1 MEPELGVTVSHSG
14 NAVSEDGESSVTG
27 YRGPAPVTGDGPQNS
42 VQISHT
48 GASTATNGGTSISGY
63 VQNLTVQQQLLP
75 QSAQQVAAESL
86 ARSVLGTE
94 EEAYNQ
100 LVGRDIHAV
109 IDLSFTAEFLGQVS
123 TPAAEDAARAVSEHT
138 MKNVTAFYKGL
149 RPGRLVITGPASSA
163 AGASED
169 AGTGKTVMALK
180 LIIGLA
186 HARVKGGDVKVP
198 VRLSAS
204 SWPGG
209 TLKDWLTEQ
218 LDRVW
223 NLSRSDIGLLLDTY
237 SVLPVIDGVDEMD
250 QDSAHGV
257 VTRAAA
263 LMAEVNRYQE
273 NTEAGAVVL
282 TCRRPQ
288 YDALS
293 ADAPVRTVTLLTLDR
308 VGSTQAHAYLKTR
321 VAQTKRGTD
330 LWSAVLNT
338 LAPEPGCEEG
348 VARPDALEEA
358 ALQRSLDTPWR
369 LALAATV
376 YHPDTGRDPGALLVH
391 AKDGTLDHHLLDH
404 YIHAALEVHVHA
416 GGPSFAGAA
425 RTTRY
430 LGILADYL
438 HGNADA
444 PRRSIAGRVPSS
456 TDIVLHDLWLLVGRD
471 RARRTERALLW
482 SIVTLLIV
490 PASVVAFFLQQ
501 HMPILQASMLAFA
514 PPTSLGLMI
523 ALNSASDFWEE
534 WPQPRRIL
542 FARLRAAH
550 TRFLLLPGWVLFGIG
565 AGFCCAWMLHHGVR
579 NRVELALAWGV
590 VAGLLAV
597 LKFAVRTEAEHTW
610 ALWLGM
616 PTDRD
621 EPVAGPRQPLRD
633 DLAVVL
639 LRSFAIMFAVATT
652 LWIVSGVDP
661 MLCLAAAIVIGIW
674 LTISPNP
681 WDVSTPVPTARGSY
695 DPRPWLAGRAWL
707 RYCAFLLC
715 VRGRLPWRLGQFLEH
730 CWRCGLLRRAGPAW
744 QFRHRELQDHLTC
757 SRPPPGSG

>member
-1 MEPELGVTVSHSG
+1 MGPKLGATVSHSG
-14 NAVSEDGESSVTG
+14 HAVSEDGGTSVTG
-27 YRGPAPVTGDGPQNS
+27 YCGPAPAAGDGPQNP
-42 VQISHT
+42 VQVVHS
-48 GASTATNGGTSISGY
+48 GASIAINGGTSVSGY
-63 VQNLTVQQQLLP
+63 VHSLTVQQQLQQ
-75 QSAQQVAAESL
+75 QSVQQVAAASL

-94 EEAYNQ
+94 EDAYNQ

-109 IDLSFTAEFLGQVS
+109 IDLTFTAEILGQVS
-123 TPAAEDAARAVSEHT
+123 ALAAEDAAGAVPGHT
-138 MKNVTAFYKGL
+138 MKEVTAFYRGL
-149 RPGRLVITGPASSA
+149 RPGRLVITGPAPSA

-169 AGTGKTVMALK
+169 AGTGKTVIALK

-186 HARVKGGDVKVP
+186 HARANGEDVKVP

-209 TLKDWLTEQ
+209 TIREWLTEQ

-223 NLSRSDIGLLLDTY
+223 NLSRSDIRLLLDSY

-273 NTEAGAVVL
+273 NAEAGAVVL

-293 ADAPVRTVTLLTLDR
+293 ADAPVRTVALLTLDR
-308 VGSTQAHAYLKTR
+308 VGSTQAHAYLKAR
-321 VAQTKRGTD
+321 VAQTKRGMD
-330 LWSAVLNT
+330 PWSLVLSV
-338 LAPEPGCEEG
+338 LASEPGYEG
-348 VARPDALEEA
+348 VARPGD
-358 ALQRSLDTPWR
+358 LQPGTLHRALDTPWR

-376 YHPDTGRDPGALLVH
+376 YHPDTGRDPDALLAH

-404 YIHAALEVHVHA
+404 YIHAALKVHDRA

-425 RTTRY
+425 RTSRY
-430 LGILADYL
+430 LGTLADHL
-438 HGNADA
+438 RTNADT
-444 PRRSIAGRVPSS
+444 PGPSVTGRVPSS
-456 TDIVLHDLWLLVGRD
+456 TDIVLHDLWLLAGRD
-471 RARRTERALLW
+471 RVRRTERALLW
-482 SIVTLLIV
+482 SVVTLLVV
-490 PASVVAFFLQQ
+490 PAAVVAFSLQQ
-501 HMPILQASMLAFA
+501 HMPVLQASMLAFA
-514 PPTSLGLMI
+514 PPASLALMI

-542 FARLRAAH
+542 FARLSAAH
-550 TRFLLLPGWVLFGIG
+550 IRFLLLPGWVLFGAG
-565 AGFCCAWMLHHGVR
+565 SGFCCAWMLHDGVR
-579 NRVELALAWGV
+579 DRVELALAWGV

-597 LKFAVRTEAEHTW
+597 LKFAVRTEEEHTL
-610 ALWLGM
+610 ALLLGM

-621 EPVAGPRQPLRD
+621 EPVADPRQPLRD

-639 LRSFAIMFAVATT
+639 LRLFAIMFAVATT
-652 LWIVSGVDP
+652 LWIVPGVDP
-661 MLCLAAAIVIGIW
+661 AACLAAAAVCGIW
-674 LTISPNP
+674 LTLSPKP
-681 WDVSTPVPTARGSY
+681 WDFSTPLPTARGSY

-715 VRGRLPWRLGQFLEH
+715 VRGRLPWRLGKFLEH
-730 CWRCGLLRRAGPAW
+730 CWRCGLLRRAGPGW
-744 QFRHRELQDHLTC
+744 QFRHRELQEHLT
-757 SRPPPGSG
+757 SSPSKR

>member
-1 MEPELGVTVSHSG
+1 MGPELDVTVSHSG
-14 NAVSEDGESSVTG
+14 NAVSEDGQTSVTG
-27 YRGPAPVTGDGPQNS
+27 YRGLAPVAGDAPQN

-48 GASTATNGGTSISGY
+48 GPSTATNGGTSISGY
-63 VQNLTVQQQLLP
+63 VHNLTVQQHLLQ
-75 QSAQQVAAESL
+75 QSAQQVAAGSL

-109 IDLSFTAEFLGQVS
+109 IDLRFTVEILGQVS
-123 TPAAEDAARAVSEHT
+123 TPAAEDAAGAVPGHT
-138 MKNVTAFYKGL
+138 MKEVTAFYRGL

-169 AGTGKTVMALK
+169 AGTGKTVIALK

-186 HARVKGGDVKVP
+186 HARVNGEDVKVP

-209 TLKDWLTEQ
+209 TIRDWLTEQ

-223 NLSRSDIGLLLDTY
+223 NLSRSDIRLLLDSY
-237 SVLPVIDGVDEMD
+237 SLLPVIDGVDEMD

-293 ADAPVRTVTLLTLDR
+293 ADAPVRTVALLSLDR

-321 VAQTKRGTD
+321 VAQTKRGMD
-330 LWSAVLNT
+330 LWRLVLNT
-338 LAPEPGCEEG
+338 LASEPGCEEG
-348 VARPDALEEA
+348 VARPGGLEQG
-358 ALQRSLDTPWR
+358 ALQTALDTPWR

-376 YHPDTGRDPGALLVH
+376 YHPDTGRDPDALLVH
-391 AKDGTLDHHLLDH
+391 AKDGTLDHHLLDY
-404 YIHAALEVHVHA
+404 YIHASLEVHVHA
-416 GGPSFAGAA
+416 GGPSIAGAA

-438 HGNADA
+438 HANADTQG
-444 PRRSIAGRVPSS
+444 RSIAGHVPSS
-456 TDIVLHDLWLLVGRD
+456 TDIVLHDLWLLAGHD
-471 RARRTERALLW
+471 RVRRAERALLW
-482 SIVTLLIV
+482 SVVTLLVV
-490 PASVVAFFLQQ
+490 PSAVVAFFLQQ
-501 HMPILQASMLAFA
+501 HIPILQASMLAFA
-514 PPTSLGLMI
+514 PPLSLGLMI

-550 TRFLLLPGWVLFGIG
+550 TRFLLLPGWVLFGVG
-565 AGFCCAWMLHHGVR
+565 AGFGCAWMLHHDVR
-579 NRVELALAWGV
+579 NQVELALAWGV
-590 VAGLLAV
+590 VAGLSAA
-597 LKFAVRTEAEHTW
+597 LKFAVRAEEEH
-610 ALWLGM
+610 ALALLLGM

-621 EPVAGPRQPLRD
+621 EPVADPRQPLRD

-652 LWIVSGVDP
+652 LWIVPGVDP
-661 MLCLAAAIVIGIW
+661 VACLAAAIVIGIW
-674 LTISPNP
+674 LTLSPRP
-681 WDVSTPVPTARGSY
+681 WDFSTPVPTARGSY

-730 CWRCGLLRRAGPAW
+730 CWQCGLLRRAGPAW
-744 QFRHRELQDHLTC
+744 QFRHRELQEHLTS
-757 SRPPPGSG
+757 SRSER